1 MWSGFS
7 GHSQASPGSGRHGLG
22 WVSLLR
28 ARLLELGSA
37 GLRFRPALR
46 KRACLRGA
54 PRAVPPSRVLLPSA
68 RAALVKSRDM
78 HWSLLAQRG
87 QRDVSLSS
95 LRMLLVADGANPCES
110 ARPSRR
116 HALWGCE
123 HGGRDQSSVT
133 CNRALVTRVLATEF
147 ESGFNTVE
155 RRHVPESRLFLRN
168 APSVRADQEP
178 PASFRPPW
186 LPHVPHPLPLA
197 GAPQA
202 EAALPTLWGILGA
215 PRGHPGLSVRPKARH
230 HVGGSITVG
239 IQSGLSSDPLSSVA
253 PTPLRS

>member
-168 APSVRADQEP
+168 APVCVLTRSLQ
-178 PASFRPPW
+178 
-186 LPHVPHPLPLA
+186 PH
-197 GAPQA
+197 
-202 EAALPTLWGILGA
+202 
-215 PRGHPGLSVRPKARH
+215 
-230 HVGGSITVG
+230 
-239 IQSGLSSDPLSSVA
+239 SGLLGSPTSHTPFLWRELPRLRPLSRRCGVSWGRLGDIRA
-253 PTPLRS
+253 FL